1 MGTSRE
7 STSGPALA
15 ANQGRETPAAVLDFA
30 VAQILRGDNGLGALP
45 AVLERMVTGFGLRAA
60 WAFQPSAGQQAAV
73 LAAYPDQAADPALLA
88 RIGALSAARRN
99 TDSAIAPVQLTLE
112 GPARGSTLVTY
123 SVPLA
128 ARCAV
133 ALIGDGPVWD
143 EEIRA
148 TARAVA
154 AIVAAQMRHEGDL
167 AQQGN
172 GQLDDHEAR
181 LRKTDD
187 LRNQFLAI
195 VSHELRTPLTSIL
208 SFIDLMR
215 VV

>member
-7 STSGPALA
+7 SRSGPALA
-15 ANQGRETPAAVLDFA
+15 ANRGRETPAAVLDFA
-30 VAQILRGDNGLGALP
+30 VAQILRDDNGLGALP

-60 WAFQPSAGQQAAV
+60 WAFQPSAGQAAAV

-88 RIGALSAARRN
+88 RIGALSAARRD

-112 GPARGSTLVTY
+112 GPARGQRAGDLLGATGG
-123 SVPLA
+123 VPVRSGA
-128 ARCAV
+128 DRGRA
-133 ALIGDGPVWD
+133 GWD

-167 AQQGN
+167 AQPGEPPA
-172 GQLDDHEAR
+172 GR
-181 LRKTDD
+181 
-187 LRNQFLAI
+187 
-195 VSHELRTPLTSIL
+195 P
-208 SFIDLMR
+208 
-215 VV
+215 